1 MARELWFLQ
10 LVKEIAPMPMNVRKG
25 KMSQLISMEIAL
37 VLVCLLQKGGDKYHF
52 LKGYISIVS
61 SDRLVSFQ
69 I

>member
-37 VLVCLLQKGGDKYHF
+37 VLICLLQKGGDKYHF
-52 LKGYISIVS
+52 LRDISIVS

>member
-1 MARELWFLQ
+1 MAREFWFLQ

-37 VLVCLLQKGGDKYHF
+37 VLICLLQKGGDKYHF
-52 LKGYISIVS
+52 FISIVS
-61 SDRLVSFQ
+61 FQ